1 LSNPVS
7 SIELELVIVE
17 WIRLMRVNFACW
29 RDIRLLVT
37 GMMLF
42 IVFLCRLSELRL
54 MRYQ

>member
-1 LSNPVS
+1 
-7 SIELELVIVE
+7 
-17 WIRLMRVNFACW
+17 MRVNFACW